1 MTDRIVS
8 FRFVRAVD
16 RRGTLVALVDRSA
29 AGSLERAWV
38 RIPDRSWLGIEPRA
52 TREAPWGWSD
62 RLWHAAE
69 PSSGEWRG
77 TPLTVFEALDWTR
90 IDRIPALGE
99 PARLPRGGGTAVLNL
114 IAELAA
120 AQGAGPLAYRGPY
133 QTEQLFLALL
143 ESFRYE
149 PVSADPLA
157 VFMQGGLVWTPAPA
171 ERVFSADDLYVQVRE
186 RIEKVVWRGGAYYR
200 PDWQGV
206 ARHSPRRI
214 IDATDGVRCVLWAL
228 GQRLEDHLLLRPDG
242 ELATILTAEPPAAA
256 SRPLP
261 ASVWSGV
268 VAAVAARCAPPLAP
282 FVESAAAAFSLEWG
296 PVARDLAQIGH
307 GRVRISDR
315 LRQALAGRLA
325 AATARADRAAL
336 GLAAIAEMAALVGDE
351 LRGRAQAEM
360 LGLPPAAQPA
370 ALEGKSG
377 PAARSRAERARDIAA
392 AVDALVEEGA
402 A

>member
-1 MTDRIVS
+1 M
-8 FRFVRAVD
+8 
-16 RRGTLVALVDRSA
+16 
-29 AGSLERAWV
+29 

-133 QTEQLFLALL
+133 PTEQLFLALL

-282 FVESAAAAFSLEWG
+282 FVESAAAPFSLEWG
-296 PVARDLAQIGH
+296 PVARDLVQIGR
-307 GRVRISDR
+307 GRVRISER
-315 LRQALAGRLA
+315 MREALAGRLA
-325 AATARADRAAL
+325 TVSARADRAAL

-351 LRGRAQAEM
+351 LRGRAQAAI
-360 LGLPPAAQPA
+360 LRLPSAAQPA
-370 ALEGKSG
+370 ALEGSG
-377 PAARSRAERARDIAA
+377 RLGPRGGAERARDIAL
-392 AVDALVEEGA
+392 AVDALLAEVAG
-402 A
+402 

>member
-1 MTDRIVS
+1 LTDRIVS

-133 QTEQLFLALL
+133 PTEQLFLALL

-157 VFMQGGLVWTPAPA
+157 AFMRGGLVWTPAPA
-171 ERVFSADDLYVQVRE
+171 ERVFSTDDLYVQVRE

-242 ELATILTAEPPAAA
+242 ELATILTAEPPAAV
-256 SRPLP
+256 SHPLP

-370 ALEGKSG
+370 ALEGKRG

>member
-1 MTDRIVS
+1 
-8 FRFVRAVD
+8 VRAVD

-62 RLWHAAE
+62 RLWHATE

-133 QTEQLFLALL
+133 PTEQLFLALL

-157 VFMQGGLVWTPAPA
+157 AFMRGGLVWAPAPA

-186 RIEKVVWRGGAYYR
+186 RIEKVVWRGGTYYR

-206 ARHSPRRI
+206 ARYSPRRI

-228 GQRLEDHLLLRPDG
+228 GQRLEDHLLLRPEG

-336 GLAAIAEMAALVGDE
+336 GLAAITEMAALVGDE

-370 ALEGKSG
+370 ALEGTSG
-377 PAARSRAERARDIAA
+377 PATRGRAERARDIAA